1 MTPLVTNSRKTRVH
15 IKNNHFSAD
24 TFPNTPEGEAVFT
37 ITRQRYQRSA
47 SDYPDIARQ
56 LDVFIDW
63 DTDNFVTSM
72 ADAEVLVAW
81 DLPTANLAD
90 IAPALKWIHIIGAGV
105 EHLTPMSWLPDGVQL
120 TNNKGV
126 HAAKGGEF
134 GLMSILMLHNVMP
147 AIVHNQRTALYDS
160 IYSTPIAG
168 KTLVLIGVGSIGKSV
183 AAHARAIGIRVIGV
197 SRHGQP
203 VDQVDQMV
211 PVEQLDEVLPLA
223 DFVFV
228 VTPLTDETRNLLD
241 RRRLDLLK
249 PGAGLV
255 NIGRAAVVD
264 YPALTEKLKDGS
276 ISGAILDVFDQEPL
290 PPDSPYWNIPNLIVT
305 PHVSADDGNAYV
317 PMTLSVFFENMER
330 YLAGEPLQNQ
340 VNPDLGY

>member
-1 MTPLVTNSRKTRVH
+1 MTASRIIKVH

-24 TFPNTPEGEAVFT
+24 TFPNTRGGEDVFT
-37 ITRQRYQRSA
+37 ITRQRYQHTAR
-47 SDYPDIARQ
+47 DYPDIARR

-63 DTDNFVTSM
+63 DTDHFEASM
-72 ADAEVLVAW
+72 ANAEVLVTW
-81 DLPTANLAD
+81 DLPVRNLAG
-90 IAPALKWIHIIGAGV
+90 IAPGLKWIHIIGAGV
-105 EHLTPMSWLPDGVQL
+105 EHLAPMDWLPDGVQL

-134 GLMSILMLHNVMP
+134 GLMSILMLHNAMP
-147 AIVHNQRTALYDS
+147 AIVCNQRSALYDS

-183 AAHARAIGIRVIGV
+183 AAHAKAIGIEVVGV
-197 SRHGQP
+197 SRHGRP

-211 PVEQLDEVLPLA
+211 SVDQLDQVLPRA
-223 DFVFV
+223 DFVFI

-249 PGAGLV
+249 PGAGLI

-264 YPALTEKLKDGS
+264 YQALVEKLEDGS

-290 PPDSPYWNIPNLIVT
+290 PSDSPYWSVPNLIVT
-305 PHVSADDGNAYV
+305 PHVSADDGRAYV
-317 PMTLSVFFENMER
+317 AMTLSVFFDNMKR
-330 YLAGEPLQNQ
+330 YLAGEPLHNR

>member
-1 MTPLVTNSRKTRVH
+1 MTTSRKTRVH

-47 SDYPDIARQ
+47 RDYPDVARQ

-63 DTDNFVTSM
+63 DTEHFEESM
-72 ADAEVLVAW
+72 AGTEVLVAW
-81 DLPTANLAD
+81 DLPVDNLVG
-90 IAPALKWIHIIGAGV
+90 IAPGLKWIHIIGAGV
-105 EHLTPMSWLPDGVQL
+105 EHLTPMDWLPDGVQL

-126 HAAKGGEF
+126 HATKGGEF
-134 GLMSILMLHNVMP
+134 GLMSILMLHNAMP
-147 AIVHNQRTALYDS
+147 AIVSNQRSARYDS
-160 IYSTPIAG
+160 IYSTPVAG

-183 AAHARAIGIRVIGV
+183 AAHAKAIGIEVIGV
-197 SRHGQP
+197 SRHGHP
-203 VDQVDQMV
+203 VNQVDRMV
-211 PVEQLDEVLPLA
+211 SVEQLDQVLPKA

-264 YPALTEKLKDGS
+264 YQALTEKLEDGS
-276 ISGAILDVFDQEPL
+276 ISGAVLDVFDQEPL
-290 PPDSPYWNIPNLIVT
+290 PPDSPYWNVPNLIVT
-305 PHVSADDGNAYV
+305 PHVSADDGHAYV
-317 PMTLSVFFENMER
+317 AMTLSVFFENMKR
-330 YLAGEPLQNQ
+330 YLAGEPLRNR

>member
-1 MTPLVTNSRKTRVH
+1 MTASRKIKVH

-24 TFPNTPEGEAVFT
+24 TFPNTREGEDVFT
-37 ITRQRYQRSA
+37 ITRKRYQHSA
-47 SDYPDIARQ
+47 SDYPDIARR

-63 DTDNFVTSM
+63 DTDHFEASM
-72 ADAEVLVAW
+72 ANAEVLVTW
-81 DLPTANLAD
+81 DFPVRNLAD
-90 IAPALKWIHIIGAGV
+90 IAPRLKWIHIIGAGV
-105 EHLTPMSWLPDGVQL
+105 EHLAPMDWLPDGVQL

-134 GLMSILMLHNVMP
+134 GLMSILMLHNAMP
-147 AIVHNQRTALYDS
+147 AIVCNQRSALYDS

-183 AAHARAIGIRVIGV
+183 AAHAKAIGIEVVGV
-197 SRHGQP
+197 SRHGRP

-211 PVEQLDEVLPLA
+211 SVDQLDQVLPRA
-223 DFVFV
+223 DFVFI

-249 PGAGLV
+249 PGAGLI

-264 YPALTEKLKDGS
+264 YQALVEKLEDGS

-290 PPDSPYWNIPNLIVT
+290 PSDSPYWSVPNLIVT
-305 PHVSADDGNAYV
+305 PHVSADDGRAYV
-317 PMTLSVFFENMER
+317 AMTLSVFFDNMKR
-330 YLAGEPLQNQ
+330 YLAGEPLHNR